1 MPLSKEYL
9 IKRVILQVVVVLG
22 VIIITFIITRI
33 IPAKPE
39 FLWAGPHPTPEQ
51 LQKAREALH
60 LDKNI
65 LVQLYLYLMDLFK
78 GNWGISWRTRAPI
91 LDDLAHALPATLELI
106 IVAFVFAII
115 IGIPIGILAA
125 LKRGGFVDNIVRV
138 LTVLGAS
145 LPTFWLALIVQLT
158 FGTWL
163 RWFPAAG
170 RVTDLL
176 VIQTGFHPITGFY
189 LIDSLLEG
197 NILVFLDVLKHLI
210 LPAIVL
216 SLYPM
221 SLSARMTRALMVEV
235 LSEQYIK
242 SAMVW
247 GIPSRLTVYK
257 YALKNAISPVIASL
271 GLSFGYT
278 IVGAFLV
285 ELIFVWPGIGLYL
298 AMSLLSFDYPAVIG
312 VVIVVA
318 IFYTTINM
326 VVDIAHAFIDPRVK
340 L

>member
-9 IKRVILQVVVVLG
+9 VKRVILQVAVVFG
-22 VIIITFIITRI
+22 VIVITFIITRV
-33 IPAKPE
+33 IPARPE
-39 FLWAGPHPTPEQ
+39 FLWAGSHPTPEQ

-65 LVQLYLYLMDLFK
+65 LVQLYLYLIDLFE
-78 GNWGISWRTRAPI
+78 GNWGISWRTRSPI
-91 LDDLAHALPATLELI
+91 LSDLARALPATLELI
-106 IVAFVFAII
+106 IVAFVFAIL
-115 IGIPIGILAA
+115 IGIPIGVLAA
-125 LKRGGFVDNIVRV
+125 LKRGGIVDSVVRV

-145 LPTFWLALIVQLT
+145 MPTFWLALIVQLV
-158 FGTWL
+158 FSTWFH
-163 RWFPAAG
+163 WFPAAG

-176 VIQTGFHPITGFY
+176 VIQSGFHPITGFY

-197 NILVFLDVLKHLI
+197 NIPIFLDVVRHLV

-242 SAMVW
+242 SAIVW
-247 GIPSRLTVYK
+247 GIPIKLAVYK

-326 VVDIAHAFIDPRVK
+326 IVDIAHAFIDPRVK

>member
-1 MPLSKEYL
+1 
-9 IKRVILQVVVVLG
+9 
-22 VIIITFIITRI
+22 
-33 IPAKPE
+33 
-39 FLWAGPHPTPEQ
+39 
-51 LQKAREALH
+51 
-60 LDKNI
+60 
-65 LVQLYLYLMDLFK
+65 MDLFK

-145 LPTFWLALIVQLT
+145 LPTFWLALIVQLM

>member
-9 IKRVILQVVVVLG
+9 IRRIILQVAVVLG
-22 VIIITFIITRI
+22 VIIITFIITRV
-33 IPAKPE
+33 IPARPE
-39 FLWAGPHPTPEQ
+39 FLWAGSHPTPEQ
-51 LQKAREALH
+51 LQKARESLH

-65 LVQLYLYLMDLFK
+65 LVQLYLYFIDLFK
-78 GNWGISWRTRAPI
+78 GNWGISWRTRSPI
-91 LDDLAHALPATLELI
+91 LDDLSHALPATLELI
-106 IVAFVFAII
+106 IVAFIFAII
-115 IGIPIGILAA
+115 VGVPIGILAA
-125 LKRGGFVDNIVRV
+125 VRRGGITDNVVRV

-145 LPTFWLALIVQLT
+145 MPTFWLALIVQLV

-170 RVTDLL
+170 RVADLL

-197 NILVFLDVLKHLI
+197 KVSIFLDVLRHMI

-235 LSEQYIK
+235 LSEQYIR
-242 SAMVW
+242 SAIVW
-247 GIPSRLTVYK
+247 GIPGKIAVYK

-278 IVGAFLV
+278 IVGAFLI
-285 ELIFVWPGIGLYL
+285 ELIFVWPGVGLYL

-312 VVIVVA
+312 VVIIIA

-326 VVDIAHAFIDPRVK
+326 IVDIAHAYIDPRVK